1 MIRKIAIKNKIGAAI
16 CALLLAAAVLCA
28 FVFAVP
34 ALSESDAA
42 RPVGYKGVLRLWHI
56 DGFEGGK
63 GDRASFLARVAR
75 AYESANEGVLI
86 MITSHTPESA
96 EDALDRGFLPDMIS
110 YGGDCAF
117 AADIAFPLAKYDC
130 AAASAGGET
139 LGVPWCEGGYFLFT
153 AEGDFSDVS
162 AENTVLSQGRGTFP
176 VAAAALEGLR
186 GAFEVQPSVQAYVS
200 LIDGKYKYMLG
211 TQRDVWRFSTR
222 GFSVEAKPVESFS
235 DIRQY
240 LSVCTGSA
248 EKYNACLDFLDLLLS
263 EEVQKQLVSVGM
275 CSPYFEIYGEEGGA
289 MRALEKT
296 QTKNVLGAFLQET
309 AREEFEALAESL
321 LKGEENGAKKIKNYL
336 L

>member
-117 AADIAFPLAKYDC
+117 AADIALPLAKYDC

-139 LGVPWCEGGYFLFT
+139 LGVPL
-153 AEGDFSDVS
+153 
-162 AENTVLSQGRGTFP
+162 
-176 VAAAALEGLR
+176 
-186 GAFEVQPSVQAYVS
+186 S
-200 LIDGKYKYMLG
+200 LIH
-211 TQRDVWRFSTR
+211 
-222 GFSVEAKPVESFS
+222 
-235 DIRQY
+235 I
-240 LSVCTGSA
+240 
-248 EKYNACLDFLDLLLS
+248 
-263 EEVQKQLVSVGM
+263 
-275 CSPYFEIYGEEGGA
+275 
-289 MRALEKT
+289 
-296 QTKNVLGAFLQET
+296 
-309 AREEFEALAESL
+309 
-321 LKGEENGAKKIKNYL
+321 
-336 L
+336 